1 MRNKLYQSDAP
12 PPAATPRRRRR
23 TRPLRAT
30 PSLPLLL
37 TLAALC
43 CATLPGARAL
53 GQSKPNIA
61 GDVENKKKS
70 TERTTPK
77 PANEG
82 RPAPRR
88 RAAPATPRTA
98 PAAAAPLEV
107 TFHTGLSDAD
117 VFVNAGQA
125 GMQRLGRSGRD
136 GRLVARMPRGTYTV
150 TASRP
155 DSRVERRQIDVRPG
169 STTFVLDLS
178 GAPNSPFTPAGSTAA
193 SAGDVFRRYL
203 DPKRTDGV
211 TAAEWQLALTETAAA
226 FAANPLDPQTE
237 AQALFARGQ
246 VAFLRGDHPRAIAD
260 FNAAALRLP
269 SSALAYYGLGNAYLG
284 LGRLGEAARAYGHA
298 AELSPQLAMAY
309 KGSGDVSARQNKN
322 REALRYYERA
332 RVLGYTSANTRQVA
346 ARILLKERRWSEA
359 LRELLEVSKTGPTAE
374 VFVGIGDAYVGLGQP
389 LSAAPAYRRALEL
402 DPKSAPAHYKFGE
415 LAYAQREYAAAAEAF
430 ERALALDPAG
440 ALIDRGRA
448 RDLANKAAARAR
460 GAR

>member
-1 MRNKLYQSDAP
+1 MREKLYQSDALTH
-12 PPAATPRRRRR
+12 AATPRRRRR
-23 TRPLRAT
+23 TRPSLRN
-30 PSLPLLL
+30 PSPALLL
-37 TLAALC
+37 LLAALC
-43 CATLPGARAL
+43 CAAFPCARAL

-61 GDVENKKKS
+61 GDVEGKKKS

-88 RAAPATPRTA
+88 GRSPATPRPATA
-98 PAAAAPLEV
+98 AVPPLEV
-107 TFHTGLSDAD
+107 TFHTGLADAD

-155 DSRVERRQIDVRPG
+155 GSRIERRQIDVRPG
-169 STTFVLDLS
+169 STTFVINLS
-178 GAPNSPFTPAGSTAA
+178 VAANSPFSPSGPTAA

-203 DPKRTDGV
+203 DPKQTDGV
-211 TAAEWQLALTETAAA
+211 TTAEWQSALSETAAA

-246 VAFLRGDHPRAIAD
+246 VAYLRGDYPGAIAD

-284 LGRLGEAARAYGHA
+284 YNRLGEAARAYEHA

-309 KGSGDVSARQNKN
+309 RGSGDVSARQNKN

-359 LRELLEVSKTGPTAE
+359 LRELSEVSKTSPTAE

-402 DPKSAPAHYKFGE
+402 DPKSAPAHFKFGE

-448 RDLANKAAARAR
+448 RDLANKAAAKVR

>member
-1 MRNKLYQSDAP
+1 MRKKLYQS
-12 PPAATPRRRRR
+12 AA
-23 TRPLRAT
+23 
-30 PSLPLLL
+30 LPLIV
-37 TLAALC
+37 LAALC
-43 CATLPGARAL
+43 CVAFPGARAR

-61 GDVENKKKS
+61 GDVEGKKKG

-82 RPAPRR
+82 RQAPRR
-88 RAAPATPRTA
+88 RATPAAARPA

-107 TFHTGLSDAD
+107 TFHTGLADAD
-117 VFVNAGQA
+117 VFVNAGQS
-125 GMQRLGRSGRD
+125 GMHRLGRSGRD
-136 GRLVARMPRGTYTV
+136 GRLVARMARGTYTV

-155 DSRVERRQIDVRPG
+155 GSRIERRQIDVRPG

-178 GAPNSPFTPAGSTAA
+178 AAPNSPYTPGGSGATT
-193 SAGDVFRRYL
+193 AGDVFRRYL

-211 TAAEWQLALTETAAA
+211 TAAEWQVALTETAAA
-226 FAANPLDPQTE
+226 FAANPLDPQVE
-237 AQALFARGQ
+237 AQALYARGQ
-246 VAFLRGDHPRAIAD
+246 VAYLRGDYPRAIAD
-260 FNAAALRLP
+260 FNSAALRLP
-269 SSALAYYGLGNAYLG
+269 SSALAYYGLGNAYLAYN
-284 LGRLGEAARAYGHA
+284 RLGEAARAYEHA
-298 AELSPQLAMAY
+298 AQLSPQLAMAY
-309 KGSGDVSARQNKN
+309 KGSGDVMARQNKN

-359 LRELLEVSKTGPTAE
+359 LRELSEVSKTTPTAE

-415 LAYAQREYAAAAEAF
+415 LAYAQREYVTAAEAF

-448 RDLANKAAARAR
+448 RDLANKAAAKVR